1 MTHDIIQSDNNRV
14 NVPTGLSLEKNT
26 RNFTLFTLPRY
37 TFPSFTLYIFQIFCV
52 QDKFFFKTLID
63 DN

>member
-1 MTHDIIQSDNNRV
+1 MTHDIIQSDNNKV

-52 QDKFFFKTLID
+52 QDILF
-63 DN
+63 